1 MNARRKIHYLV
12 LGFVAALLLPA
23 SASAADGIYWAS
35 ESGFVGAGNL
45 DGSGT
50 ASTLFG
56 SEGGPCGVAIDPAAD
71 KIFWANFSSGT
82 IRVASLDGTGAAST
96 LTNASSE
103 GNPCGVAVDP
113 AANKI
118 YWANYSSG
126 TIRVGNLDGSGT
138 ASTLFGSEGGPSGV
152 AIDPAANKMYWT
164 NQTSGTVRVGNLDG
178 SGTAST
184 LFGSE
189 SNPIGLAIDPAANK
203 IYWANLSSG
212 AIRVGNLDGSGT
224 ASTQFGGE
232 ASPAGV
238 AIDPPANKIYW
249 GNFGSGA
256 IRVANLDGT
265 GTASDLFT
273 GQGLANFPVLLRAP
287 TGTGPPTISGEP
299 KVGEELSCS
308 QGNWAPDLLGA
319 FLFRAPRSS
328 FEYQW
333 LMDGGE
339 IGGETAP
346 TFTPT
351 EPGTYACRVTAS
363 NQAGSSPQ
371 TSADVTVPAPQP
383 PQTQVDSGPSGRTN
397 DPTPTFTFSSPDT
410 GASFECKLDSGSYS
424 ACSSPKT
431 TQHLTDGPHTFYIRA
446 KDSSANVDPTPASR
460 SFTVRTASVGLSGRT
475 LVVTAASGAK
485 DNLAIT
491 RPSSSIVRV
500 TDLSSGPYTGSGVH
514 TGAGC
519 TQSGDSTANC
529 TGEIARVRVTAGDQ
543 NDQVVNSTVV
553 RSLLNGGNGDDTLT
567 GGSRN
572 DTLTGGPDADTMKG
586 MNGSDLLKAR
596 DLTSDTLINCDGG
609 IGTPGSAD
617 RADLDKL
624 PLDPNSVVKGCESK
638 TRH

>member
-1 MNARRKIHYLV
+1 M

-23 SASAADGIYWAS
+23 SASAADSIYWAS
-35 ESGFVGAGNL
+35 ESGFVGVGNL

-71 KIFWANFSSGT
+71 KIYWTNFSSGT
-82 IRVASLDGTGAAST
+82 VRVANLDGTGTAST

-126 TIRVGNLDGSGT
+126 TIRVGNLDGSGS
-138 ASTLFGSEGGPSGV
+138 AATLFGSEGGPSGV
-152 AIDPAANKMYWT
+152 AIDPAANKIYWT
-164 NQTSGTVRVGNLDG
+164 NQTSGTVRVANLDG

-212 AIRVGNLDGSGT
+212 AIRVANLDGSGT
-224 ASTQFGGE
+224 ASDLFGSE

-238 AIDPPANKIYW
+238 AIDPAANKIYW

-256 IRVANLDGT
+256 IRVANLDGS

-299 KVGEELSCS
+299 RVGEELSCS

-363 NQAGSSPQ
+363 NQAGSSSQ
-371 TSADVTVPAPQP
+371 TSADVTVPA
-383 PQTQVDSGPSGRTN
+383 QTQIDSGPSGRTN
-397 DPTPTFTFSSPDT
+397 DPTPTFTFSSADT
-410 GASFECKLDSGSYS
+410 GASFKCKVDSGPYA
-424 ACSSPKT
+424 ACSSPFT
-431 TQHLTDGPHTFYIRA
+431 TARLADGSHTFSVRA
-446 KDSSANVDPTPASR
+446 IDSAQNTDPTPATR
-460 SFTVRTASVGLSGRT
+460 TFTVRTAAVSVSGRS
-475 LVVTAASGAK
+475 LIVTAAPGAK

-491 RPSSSIVRV
+491 RPSSSILRV
-500 TDLSSGPYTGSGVH
+500 TDLPSGPYTGSGVH

-519 TQSGDSTANC
+519 TQNGDSTANC
-529 TGEIARVRVTAGDQ
+529 TGEIVLVRVSAGDQ
-543 NDQVVNSTVV
+543 NDKVVNSTAV
-553 RSLLNGGNGDDTLT
+553 RSSPNGGTGDDVLVGGSNDDTLI
-567 GGSRN
+567 
-572 DTLTGGPDADTMKG
+572 GGPGVDVLKG
-586 MNGSDLLKAR
+586 RGGNDLLLAN
-596 DLTSDTLINCDGG
+596 DGTSDTLIDW
-609 IGTPGSAD
+609 TVAGSAD
-617 RADLDKL
+617 KADLDQL
-624 PLDPNSVVKGCESK
+624 PLDPDSVVQGCESK

>member
-1 MNARRKIHYLV
+1 M

-23 SASAADGIYWAS
+23 SASAADSIYWAS
-35 ESGFVGAGNL
+35 ESGFVGVGNL

-50 ASTLFG
+50 AATLFS

-71 KIFWANFSSGT
+71 KIYWTNFSSGT
-82 IRVASLDGTGAAST
+82 IRVANLDGTGTAST

-138 ASTLFGSEGGPSGV
+138 AATLFGSEGGPSGV
-152 AIDPAANKMYWT
+152 AIDPAANKIYWT
-164 NQTSGTVRVGNLDG
+164 NQTSGTVRVANLDG
-178 SGTAST
+178 SGTAAT

-212 AIRVGNLDGSGT
+212 AIRVANLDGSGT
-224 ASTQFGGE
+224 ASDLFGGE

-238 AIDPPANKIYW
+238 AIDPAANKIYW

-273 GQGLANFPVLLRAP
+273 GQGLANFPALLRAP

-299 KVGEELSCS
+299 RVGEELSCS

-363 NQAGSSPQ
+363 NQAGSSSQ

-410 GASFECKLDSGSYS
+410 GSSFECKVDSGSYS

-431 TQHLTDGPHTFYIRA
+431 TPHLIDGPHTFYVRA
-446 KDSSANVDPTPASR
+446 KDSSNVDPTPASR
-460 SFTVRTASVGLSGRT
+460 SFTVRTAAVSVSGRT
-475 LVVTAASGAK
+475 LVVTAAPGAK

-491 RPSSSIVRV
+491 RPSSSILRV

-519 TQSGDSTANC
+519 TQSGDYTANC
-529 TGEIARVRVTAGDQ
+529 TGEIARVRVTASDQ

-553 RSLLNGGNGDDTLT
+553 RSSLNGGNGGDTLDRRIAQRHPYRRA
-567 GGSRN
+567 GRRHDEGDERKRSAE
-572 DTLTGGPDADTMKG
+572 GPRPDLRHADQ
-586 MNGSDLLKAR
+586 LRRR
-596 DLTSDTLINCDGG
+596 D
-609 IGTPGSAD
+609 GTPGSAD
-617 RADLDKL
+617 KADLDKL
-624 PLDPNSVVKGCESK
+624 PLDPNTVVKGCESK

>member
-1 MNARRKIHYLV
+1 MKARRKIHCLV

-23 SASAADGIYWAS
+23 SASAADSIYWAS

-56 SEGGPCGVAIDPAAD
+56 
-71 KIFWANFSSGT
+71 
-82 IRVASLDGTGAAST
+82 
-96 LTNASSE
+96 
-103 GNPCGVAVDP
+103 
-113 AANKI
+113 
-118 YWANYSSG
+118 
-126 TIRVGNLDGSGT
+126 
-138 ASTLFGSEGGPSGV
+138 
-152 AIDPAANKMYWT
+152 
-164 NQTSGTVRVGNLDG
+164 
-178 SGTAST
+178 
-184 LFGSE
+184 
-189 SNPIGLAIDPAANK
+189 
-203 IYWANLSSG
+203 
-212 AIRVGNLDGSGT
+212 
-224 ASTQFGGE
+224 GE
-232 ASPAGV
+232 ASPAGM
-238 AIDPPANKIYW
+238 AIDPAANKIYW

-410 GASFECKLDSGSYS
+410 GASFQCKLDSGSYS
-424 ACSSPKT
+424 ACSSPKS
-431 TQHLTDGPHTFYIRA
+431 TQHLTDGPHTFYVRA

-460 SFTVRTASVGLSGRT
+460 SFTVRTAAVRVSGRT
-475 LVVTAASGAK
+475 LIVTAAPGAK

-491 RPSSSIVRV
+491 RPSSAILRV
-500 TDLSSGPYTGSGVH
+500 TDLPSGPYTGSGVH

-519 TQSGDSTANC
+519 TQSGDYTANC
-529 TGEIARVRVTAGDQ
+529 TGEIARVRVTASDQ
-543 NDQVVNSTVV
+543 NYQVVNSTVV

-572 DTLTGGPDADTMKG
+572 DTLTGGLDADTMKG

-596 DLTSDTLINCDGG
+596 DLTSDALINCDGG

-617 RADLDKL
+617 KADLDEL

>member
-1 MNARRKIHYLV
+1 M

-23 SASAADGIYWAS
+23 SASAADSIYWAS
-35 ESGFVGAGNL
+35 ESGFVGVGNL

-50 ASTLFG
+50 AATLFG

-71 KIFWANFSSGT
+71 KIYWTNFSSGT
-82 IRVASLDGTGAAST
+82 VRVANLDGTGTAST

-138 ASTLFGSEGGPSGV
+138 AATLFGSEGGPSGV
-152 AIDPAANKMYWT
+152 AIDPAANKIYWT
-164 NQTSGTVRVGNLDG
+164 NQTSGTVRVANLDG
-178 SGTAST
+178 SGTAAT

-212 AIRVGNLDGSGT
+212 AIRVANLDGSGT
-224 ASTQFGGE
+224 ASDLFGGE

-238 AIDPPANKIYW
+238 AIDPAANKIYW

-299 KVGEELSCS
+299 RVGEELSCS

-363 NQAGSSPQ
+363 NQAGSSSQ

-410 GASFECKLDSGSYS
+410 GSSFECKVDSGSYS

-431 TQHLTDGPHTFYIRA
+431 TAHLTDGSHTFSVRA
-446 KDSSANVDPTPASR
+446 KDSSNVDPTPS
-460 SFTVRTASVGLSGRT
+460 
-475 LVVTAASGAK
+475 
-485 DNLAIT
+485 LALI
-491 RPSSSIVRV
+491 
-500 TDLSSGPYTGSGVH
+500 H
-514 TGAGC
+514 
-519 TQSGDSTANC
+519 
-529 TGEIARVRVTAGDQ
+529 
-543 NDQVVNSTVV
+543 
-553 RSLLNGGNGDDTLT
+553 
-567 GGSRN
+567 
-572 DTLTGGPDADTMKG
+572 GPDRRGQRLWQNLGRDRR
-586 MNGSDLLKAR
+586 AR
-596 DLTSDTLINCDGG
+596 GQG
-609 IGTPGSAD
+609 QPGDHPSFFLDPTGDRSAQRPLHGFRCSHRRGLHPKRRLHSQLHRRNRPGPGHRRRPERPGRQLDRGPKLAQRREWWRHAD
-617 RADLDKL
+617 RRIAQRHPYRRAGRRHDEGDERKRSAEGPRPDLRHAHQLRRRDR
-624 PLDPNSVVKGCESK
+624 DPRQRRQGRPRQASP
-638 TRH
+638 